1 MNQRRP
7 AVPLFSGERALTI
20 SSPAIPQ
27 HLGRPAL
34 VPLRLSGREEING
47 LFEYR
52 LVLQTPDELA
62 EFGGPMRGA
71 NFSLPDMVGR
81 EISCCIE
88 LEGRG
93 AGERQINALITE
105 ARLLGEDSRH
115 ALYALTLRP
124 WLYLATLSTDCKVFQ
139 NQTPVQVLRAVLD
152 DYIFPVE
159 WRLIERYP
167 VRDYL

>member
-1 MNQRRP
+1 MIQRLP
-7 AVPLFSGERALTI
+7 AVPLFSGERALTT

-34 VPLRLSGREEING
+34 VPLRLSGREVING

-62 EFGGPMRGA
+62 EFGGLMRGA

-88 LEGRG
+88 LEGNG
-93 AGERQINALITE
+93 AGERQINADHRSP
-105 ARLLGEDSRH
+105 AAGRRQPAC
-115 ALYALTLRP
+115 AL
-124 WLYLATLSTDCKVFQ
+124 
-139 NQTPVQVLRAVLD
+139 
-152 DYIFPVE
+152 
-159 WRLIERYP
+159 
-167 VRDYL
+167 